1 MKTSQRLRLLLPAA
15 WMALLTFPMSGHAE
29 VPRLLTVQG
38 RLNVEGTDYDGTG
51 HFKFAL
57 VDGDTGAILWSNSP
71 MDEATDQPAD
81 AVALPV
87 QGGLYSVALGD
98 RDLPHMAAIEVGPL
112 DHPHV
117 DLRLWFSDD
126 ETVFHRLSPDQRLTA
141 VAYAV
146 MAAHVEDGAV
156 GTDQIADESITG
168 DKLDPDL
175 RFPGRFTVDQVLA
188 SEVLANDIAAYNGA
202 MSALE
207 AGNARVGSGGPAI
220 TPLHVEAGVTPG
232 TRPENHVAFFHNRTR
247 EPNANGIAIM
257 LGNSPDI
264 PWVDKS
270 NNYISFYD
278 PAERILGRVEGYS
291 IVDFLEAMQLIS
303 AQTLVNTVLGGGFY
317 DFNFRLTPTEDWF
330 DPGSLPLFDFA
341 PGRLP
346 SLTVGKGRLP
356 EAVFDPGKLPDI
368 DLTGYIAPKLT
379 VGKGENPALSFT
391 PGEAPS
397 LSFNRGTLPS
407 LSINFA
413 TASFSFNA
421 GSRPTASFNPGKLPT
436 ATLDPGKFP
445 TVSLDPGQPPSISGG
460 QGTLPSLAFDPGAF
474 PEVSYQQGTL
484 PALDVTPGELPRVLD
499 LPFSIEADFTLN
511 TNVIATLIAQFQGD
525 LAELGQAWCMLHDPV
540 CAEIKRQA
548 LMLAGSGV
556 TYESGSGDYAEWL
569 PRLNASEE
577 LSFGDIVGV
586 HGGRIARDTTDADQ
600 LLVVS
605 YKPIVLGN
613 MPPVTHREQHE
624 MVAFMGQ
631 VPVKVEG
638 VVRRGDFILA
648 SGHGD
653 GRGRAVAPASLQPA
667 DLKHCVGVAWDESAF
682 PGNKLIR
689 VAIGLQPRILSQM
702 VHEQHSRVETL
713 KEELAETRAAL
724 DETRL
729 QLAELT
735 ERVERLAMSR
745 AASPP
750 MAAAKT
756 GLRPASFE
764 RP

>member
-1 MKTSQRLRLLLPAA
+1 
-15 WMALLTFPMSGHAE
+15 
-29 VPRLLTVQG
+29 
-38 RLNVEGTDYDGTG
+38 
-51 HFKFAL
+51 
-57 VDGDTGAILWSNSP
+57 
-71 MDEATDQPAD
+71 
-81 AVALPV
+81 
-87 QGGLYSVALGD
+87 
-98 RDLPHMAAIEVGPL
+98 
-112 DHPHV
+112 
-117 DLRLWFSDD
+117 
-126 ETVFHRLSPDQRLTA
+126 
-141 VAYAV
+141 
-146 MAAHVEDGAV
+146 
-156 GTDQIADESITG
+156 
-168 DKLDPDL
+168 
-175 RFPGRFTVDQVLA
+175 
-188 SEVLANDIAAYNGA
+188 
-202 MSALE
+202 
-207 AGNARVGSGGPAI
+207 
-220 TPLHVEAGVTPG
+220 
-232 TRPENHVAFFHNRTR
+232 
-247 EPNANGIAIM
+247 
-257 LGNSPDI
+257 
-264 PWVDKS
+264 
-270 NNYISFYD
+270 
-278 PAERILGRVEGYS
+278 
-291 IVDFLEAMQLIS
+291 
-303 AQTLVNTVLGGGFY
+303 
-317 DFNFRLTPTEDWF
+317 
-330 DPGSLPLFDFA
+330 
-341 PGRLP
+341 
-346 SLTVGKGRLP
+346 
-356 EAVFDPGKLPDI
+356 
-368 DLTGYIAPKLT
+368 
-379 VGKGENPALSFT
+379 
-391 PGEAPS
+391 
-397 LSFNRGTLPS
+397 
-407 LSINFA
+407 
-413 TASFSFNA
+413 
-421 GSRPTASFNPGKLPT
+421 
-436 ATLDPGKFP
+436 
-445 TVSLDPGQPPSISGG
+445 
-460 QGTLPSLAFDPGAF
+460 
-474 PEVSYQQGTL
+474 
-484 PALDVTPGELPRVLD
+484 
-499 LPFSIEADFTLN
+499 
-511 TNVIATLIAQFQGD
+511 QFQGD

-729 QLAELT
+729 QLAGLT